1 MEIREVKIEKKD
13 NLNIILG
20 QSHFIKTVE
29 DLYEVMAQSS
39 PSAKFGIAF
48 NEASGDRL
56 IRYDGNDDKLIN
68 MAIKNMKKIGA
79 GHSFIIVM
87 DDIFPINCLNQIKD
101 VSEVCRI
108 FAATANPIS
117 VIVAENKNGCGIV
130 GVIDGYSPVGVENEE
145 KKKERKALLRN
156 IGYKR

>member
-101 VSEVCRI
+101 VPEVCRI

-117 VIVAENKNGCGIV
+117 VIVTENKNGCGIV